1 MTTSTTQPEIFS
13 RDHTLSEEEDT
24 PDIGIEDMQSEEH
37 ESEEGFEEE
46 PPYSAQELGEM
57 FTDFYRFL
65 ATLHYDPQNL
75 KVPPPEGW
83 NITDLPPSVVEKKSE
98 LMVKVMRHLPYFS
111 NARKSTQVD
120 LQCILIDYIDA
131 EQHERAAYHQE
142 IAFDGL
148 GDDGF
153 SAADAILYS
162 TFLRAWQKEK
172 YRSLEILVCPGR
184 EVWLATTSKAHEV
197 SAREE
202 RGGPITEKEVRAQE
216 EDWGTELDELFVKLM
231 WRQYGW
237 PEAFRREEAVEA
249 MEAFMAFHTKRR
261 YGWQEAHQ

>member
-131 EQHERAAYHQE
+131 EQHE
-142 IAFDGL
+142 L
-148 GDDGF
+148 
-153 SAADAILYS
+153 
-162 TFLRAWQKEK
+162 
-172 YRSLEILVCPGR
+172 CPGR

-216 EDWGTELDELFVKLM
+216 EDWGTELDELFVKQM

>member
-1 MTTSTTQPEIFS
+1 M
-13 RDHTLSEEEDT
+13 
-24 PDIGIEDMQSEEH
+24 IEDIIRVAMYPSIDVRE
-37 ESEEGFEEE
+37 
-46 PPYSAQELGEM
+46 Y
-57 FTDFYRFL
+57 
-65 ATLHYDPQNL
+65 L
-75 KVPPPEGW
+75 K
-83 NITDLPPSVVEKKSE
+83 
-98 LMVKVMRHLPYFS
+98 R
-111 NARKSTQVD
+111 
-120 LQCILIDYIDA
+120 
-131 EQHERAAYHQE
+131 
-142 IAFDGL
+142 
-148 GDDGF
+148 
-153 SAADAILYS
+153 
-162 TFLRAWQKEK
+162 QKEK